1 MGSRPIIKD
10 PMFVL
15 EVHLFDFNEV
25 CYGKRVKVEF
35 VEFIRS
41 DMKFDSFGEMA
52 KQVKIDC
59 EIARKILTV
68 E

>member
-1 MGSRPIIKD
+1 MK
-10 PMFVL
+10 FVT
-15 EVHLFDFNEV
+15 
-25 CYGKRVKVEF
+25 GKGEKVEF

-41 DMKFDSFGEMA
+41 DMKFDSFAEMA